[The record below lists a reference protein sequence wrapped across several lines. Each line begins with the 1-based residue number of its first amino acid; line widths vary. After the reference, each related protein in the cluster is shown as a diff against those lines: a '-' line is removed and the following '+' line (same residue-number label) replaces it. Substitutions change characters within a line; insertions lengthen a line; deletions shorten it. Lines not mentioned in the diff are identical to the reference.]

1 MRLFAVI
8 LSAIL
13 FFCQPAF
20 SYPQDQFDNCISNAK
35 NDPVVKYRSEIN
47 IENYCDCVLS
57 LTVDQGER
65 IRDSGYKC
73 ALKYFSNKKNE

>member
-20 SYPQDQFDNCISNAK
+20 SYPQEQFDNCISNAK
-35 NDPVVKYRSEIN
+35 NDPVVKFRSEIN
-47 IENYCDCVLS
+47 IENYCDC
-57 LTVDQGER
+57 
-65 IRDSGYKC
+65 
-73 ALKYFSNKKNE
+73 ALKLIVDEGKNDRASGIECTSKSFG